1 MGSRDILRI
10 LGIAQ
15 RYKIRPSELMGDL
28 DEYTAY
34 CFDEACAYIM
44 NRIDSGEEIC
54 IRTRYTSFSDLYS
67 QYQ

>member
-1 MGSRDILRI
+1 
-10 LGIAQ
+10 
-15 RYKIRPSELMGDL
+15 MGDL

-44 NRIDSGEEIC
+44 NRVDSGEEIC